1 MDTQLHNRRA
11 TLFVSGLQNFTE
23 NVLSKYISEFS
34 NLGLLPSVNKGF
46 GIKITPNGIE
56 PEDVISLDLK
66 KLDETLKVAFG
77 PDRIDI
83 VSTQTNETLDSFCK
97 TIIEIS
103 SIVNKIGMKYNR
115 LALCANISYA
125 LDNGQG
131 NLAYAKLTKNVN
143 EYPVEWQ
150 IRKVIRKE
158 LENTKQEGVWIN
170 YVYTL
175 SRNDI
180 IVNNSSMADRLILDL
195 DFNTLVGTSIEKIAD
210 IQDVFWKEIAIQ
222 IDAAIGY
229 YEATF
234 KQNQ

>member
-1 MDTQLHNRRA
+1 MDTQLHSRRA

-23 NVLSKYISEFS
+23 DVLSKYISEFS
-34 NLGLLPSVNKGF
+34 NLGLLPSVNKGL

-66 KLDETLKVAFG
+66 KLDETLKVTFG

-83 VSTQTNETLDSFCK
+83 VSTQTNETWDSFCK

-115 LALCANISYA
+115 LALCANISYV
-125 LDNGQG
+125 LDNGQV
-131 NLAYAKLTKNVN
+131 NLAYAKLTKNTD

-150 IRKVIRKE
+150 IRKVIRKK
-158 LENTKQEGVWIN
+158 LENVKEDVWIN

-180 IVNNSSMADRLILDL
+180 IVNNSSMADKLILDL
-195 DFNTLVGTSIEKIAD
+195 DFNTLVGTSIEKIAN
-210 IQDVFWKEIAIQ
+210 IQDSFWKEIATQ
-222 IDAAIGY
+222 IDAAIEY
-229 YEATF
+229 YETTF
-234 KQNQ
+234 KQEL

>member
-1 MDTQLHNRRA
+1 MNFAPKFCRSL
-11 TLFVSGLQNFTE
+11 VSRCIIAACLSFLP
-23 NVLSKYISEFS
+23 VLLCTSQFHART
-34 NLGLLPSVNKGF
+34 SVNKGF

-83 VSTQTNETLDSFCK
+83 VSTQTNETWDSFCK

-131 NLAYAKLTKNVN
+131 NLAYAKLTKM
-143 EYPVEWQ
+143 
-150 IRKVIRKE
+150 
-158 LENTKQEGVWIN
+158 
-170 YVYTL
+170 
-175 SRNDI
+175 S
-180 IVNNSSMADRLILDL
+180 
-195 DFNTLVGTSIEKIAD
+195 TSILLNGKYEK
-210 IQDVFWKEIAIQ
+210 
-222 IDAAIGY
+222 
-229 YEATF
+229 
-234 KQNQ
+234 

>member
-1 MDTQLHNRRA
+1 MDTQLHSRRA

-23 NVLSKYISEFS
+23 DVLSKYISEFS
-34 NLGLLPSVNKGF
+34 NLGLLPSVNKGL

-66 KLDETLKVAFG
+66 KLDETLKVTFG

-83 VSTQTNETLDSFCK
+83 VSTQTNETWDSFCK

-115 LALCANISYA
+115 LALCANISYV
-125 LDNGQG
+125 LDNGQV
-131 NLAYAKLTKNVN
+131 NLAYAKLTKNTD

-150 IRKVIRKE
+150 IRKVIRKK
-158 LENTKQEGVWIN
+158 LENVKEDVWIN

-180 IVNNSSMADRLILDL
+180 IVNNSSMADKLILDL
-195 DFNTLVGTSIEKIAD
+195 DFNTLVGTPIEQIAG
-210 IQDVFWKEIAIQ
+210 IQDSFWMEIANQ
-222 IDAAIGY
+222 IDKAIEHY
-229 YEATF
+229 KLIFE
-234 KQNQ
+234 

>member
-23 NVLSKYISEFS
+23 DVLSKYISEFS

-46 GIKITPNGIE
+46 GIKITPGGIE

-66 KLDETLKVAFG
+66 KLDETLKVTFG

-83 VSTQTNETLDSFCK
+83 VSTQTNETWDSFCE
-97 TIIEIS
+97 TIIKIS

-115 LALCANISYA
+115 LALCANISYT

-131 NLAYAKLTKNVN
+131 NLTYAKLTKNTD

-150 IRKVIRKE
+150 IRKVIRRKF
-158 LENTKQEGVWIN
+158 ENAKQDGVWIN

-195 DFNTLVGTSIEKIAD
+195 DFNTLAGTSIEKIAD
-210 IQDVFWKEIAIQ
+210 IQDSFWKEIATK
-222 IDAAIGY
+222 IDAAIEY
-229 YEATF
+229 YETTF
-234 KQNQ
+234 KQE